1 MGAAAIALLS
11 VGVAVEAMAD
21 ESPLAVEVPVVVE
34 VAVSV
39 LELHE
44 LRASRQAA
52 RAGRVERS
60 IVLWKRSGS

>member
-1 MGAAAIALLS
+1 MALLS
-11 VGVAVEAMAD
+11 VAAGVVVAAVAD
-21 ESPLAVEVPVVVE
+21 ESAVVVEVPVVVE

-60 IVLWKRSGS
+60 IFLWKRSGE

>member
-1 MGAAAIALLS
+1 MALLS
-11 VGVAVEAMAD
+11 VAAGVAAVAD
-21 ESPLAVEVPVVVE
+21 ESPVAVEVPVVVE
-34 VAVSV
+34 LAVSV

-60 IVLWKRSGS
+60 IVLWKRSGR